1 MVVTCRLEA
10 QTAEQAVAMI
20 HRSQGLP
27 DQSCLNAHRLAWL
40 V

>member
-1 MVVTCRLEA
+1 
-10 QTAEQAVAMI
+10 VAMI